1 LNRQRGTWP
10 TRVLITTDTISSAWT
25 YTLEL
30 VKELKRLAI
39 DVNLATMGRLLTPE
53 QREQVREAGNPQL
66 FESEY
71 RVEWQRSEGTRSPWR
86 DVDRAGDWLLR
97 IADQAKPNVLHLAH
111 YSHAGLP
118 WQIPV
123 VVSAYSCKLSW
134 TAAAGN
140 VNSQQDLI
148 EYRERV
154 TCGLRAADVV
164 VSGTRSMLDRL
175 EENYGLLR
183 SAMVVPNGRS
193 ASLFRPGRKEPFVF
207 AAGRLWDGTKN
218 VDTLA
223 DAAAGIGW
231 QVCLAGESR
240 QRQFPNVTALGAL
253 STRAQAFW
261 MSRASIYCLPA
272 RYDPLGLSVLE
283 AALSECALVLGD
295 IPTLRELWDGCAQFV
310 APSDTDGLR
319 DALAGLIADAEL
331 RKELASQARKRAIEY
346 SATRMAEGYA
356 SAYRGARTH
365 AGARMVP
372 AAAV

>member
-1 LNRQRGTWP
+1 
-10 TRVLITTDTISSAWT
+10 VLITTDTISSAWT

-30 VKELKRLAI
+30 VREFKRQAI

-53 QREQVREAGNPQL
+53 QREQVRDAGNPQL
-66 FESEY
+66 FESEF
-71 RVEWQRSEGTRSPWR
+71 RVEWQRGEGSPWH

-97 IADQAKPNVLHLAH
+97 IVDQAKPNVLHLAH
-111 YSHAGLP
+111 YSHAVLP

-123 VVSAYSCKLSW
+123 VISAYSCKLSW
-134 TAAAGN
+134 TVAAGDGK
-140 VNSQQDLI
+140 SQHDLM

-154 TCGLRAADVV
+154 TCGLHAADVI
-164 VSGTRSMLDRL
+164 VSGTRSMLDQL
-175 EENYGLLR
+175 EANYGPLQ

-218 VDTLA
+218 IDALA
-223 DAAAGIGW
+223 RAAAGIGW
-231 QVCLAGESR
+231 KVCLAGESR

-310 APSDTDGLR
+310 APSNTDGLR
-319 DALAGLIADAEL
+319 DALLELIADAEL
-331 RKELASQARKRAIEY
+331 RKELALRARKRAIEY
-346 SATRMAEGYA
+346 SAARMAEGYA
-356 SAYRGARTH
+356 SAYRGARSH

-372 AAAV
+372 AAAL